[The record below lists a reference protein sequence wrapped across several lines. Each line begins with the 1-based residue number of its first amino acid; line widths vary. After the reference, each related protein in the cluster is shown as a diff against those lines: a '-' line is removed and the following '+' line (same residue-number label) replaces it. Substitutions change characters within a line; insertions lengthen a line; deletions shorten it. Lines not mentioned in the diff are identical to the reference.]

1 MTWLLRRLGRLRILA
16 PLRHRDFAL
25 RTAGSTVSLLGDG
38 FMYVALAW
46 QVYEISNVPTAMS
59 IVGVAATV
67 PLVVFLLVGGVL
79 SDRYDPRR
87 VMIVADLI
95 RALAIGAIGLLSIG
109 GILELWH
116 VVALITVVGL
126 GDALFN
132 PASTAIVPEL
142 VPVEDLPQANALAGL
157 LRPLMLRIAGP
168 AVGGITVYALGPG
181 PAFVVDAASFV
192 ISAAFVG
199 LMAPLAREARTAVDG
214 GIRRTLADVGE
225 GLAFVRA
232 NPWCWATLVA
242 AMLALLAFYGPVEVL
257 LPYLVKNRLDLGA
270 DALGLIFAASGI
282 GSIAAAVLVG
292 QLDIPRRR
300 ITTMYL
306 AWTVGS
312 AALAGYG
319 VMTSLWQPMVIAA
332 ISGAT
337 FMLGQ
342 VVWTSLLQQ
351 LVPRELLGRVSSVD
365 WLVSVGLVP
374 VSFALTGPV
383 SAWIGSTM
391 TMVGGAL
398 AAAAVTLALLYVP
411 GVRDPERA
419 TGDTAPGHLAAIPP
433 PVPHDEPGIAAPQR
447 LEQ

>member
-142 VPVEDLPQANALAGL
+142 VPVEDLPRPTRWPGCCGPSAAYRGPRRRRHHRLCAGPGAGL
-157 LRPLMLRIAGP
+157 RRRRRLVRDLGGVRGPHGSPRPRGADRG
-168 AVGGITVYALGPG
+168 
-181 PAFVVDAASFV
+181 
-192 ISAAFVG
+192 
-199 LMAPLAREARTAVDG
+199 RR